1 MSTDVPPL
9 SVRIA
14 VLTVSDTR
22 TEETDTS
29 GKLLAERLVADGH
42 ILVDKRIIKDE
53 PTEIE
58 SVVNAWMADEQVD
71 VVLATGGTGIT
82 FRDVTVDVFERL
94 YTKAI
99 PGFGELFRML
109 SYRDIGTST
118 IQSRASGGLA
128 EKTLLFALPGSTS
141 AVRMGWDEIL
151 THQLN
156 STHRPCNLVDLM
168 PRFGEGSR

>member
-1 MSTDVPPL
+1 MANDTQPL

-29 GKLLAERLVADGH
+29 GKLLVERLLAEGH
-42 ILVDKRIIKDE
+42 VLAGKRIIQDE
-53 PTEIE
+53 PSHIE
-58 SVVNAWMADEQVD
+58 LTVTSWMEDEDVD
-71 VVLATGGTGIT
+71 VIIATGGTGIT

-109 SYRDIGTST
+109 SYKDIGSST

-128 EKTLLFALPGSTS
+128 NQTLLFALPGSTS
-141 AVRMGWDEIL
+141 AVRLGWDAIL

-168 PRFGEGSR
+168 PRFGSGCS

>member
-1 MSTDVPPL
+1 MPTDASPL

-42 ILVDKRIIKDE
+42 ILADKRLIKDE
-53 PTEIE
+53 PGEIE
-58 SVVNAWMADEQVD
+58 SVVKTWMADEQVD

-168 PRFGEGSR
+168 PRFGEGCG